1 MIRVP
6 EKELMCSNE
15 QAASYANANFS
26 ESNNIFINN
35 TFQHVKIDNY
45 TKLLDVGCGD
55 GEIPIRISKETD
67 CEITAIDGSQAMLNE
82 FKKKIMK
89 NNVRNIFLYK
99 KLIDHNLFL
108 GKSFDVIICNSVLH
122 HVSDSSLFWNTIFR
136 LTRKNGVICL
146 MDLLRPKSNK
156 EMDNVLLKYGGKDP
170 ILLDD
175 FKNSLKA
182 AYTVNEVSQ
191 QLDGYNNISFNIKS
205 VSDRHFFVN
214 IEMRDDTVY

>member
-15 QAASYANANFS
+15 QAASYANANFT

-45 TKLLDVGCGD
+45 TQLLDIGCGD

-82 FKKKIMK
+82 FKKKIKK
-89 NNVRNIFLYK
+89 NNIRNIFLYK
-99 KLIDHNLFL
+99 KLIDHNLLL
-108 GKSFDVIICNSVLH
+108 GKSFDVITCNSVLH
-122 HVSDSSLFWNTIFR
+122 HVSDLSLFWNTIFR
-136 LTRKNGVICL
+136 LSRKNGIICL
-146 MDLLRPKSNK
+146 MDLERPKSNK
-156 EMDNVLLKYGGKDP
+156 EMDDILLKYGGKDP

-182 AYTVNEVSQ
+182 AYTINEVSQ
-191 QLDGYNNISFNIKS
+191 QLDGYNNISFNIKAI
-205 VSDRHFFVN
+205 SDRHFFVN
-214 IEMRDDTVY
+214 IEMTDDTVY

>member
-1 MIRVP
+1 VIRVP

-26 ESNNIFINN
+26 ESNNLFINN

-82 FKKKIMK
+82 FKKKIDK
-89 NNVRNIFLYK
+89 NNVRNIFLHK
-99 KLIDHNLFL
+99 KLIDQNLFL
-108 GKSFDVIICNSVLH
+108 DKSFDVIICNSVLH
-122 HVSDSSLFWNTIFR
+122 HVSDLSLFWNTIFR
-136 LTRKNGVICL
+136 LTRKNGIICL
-146 MDLLRPKSNK
+146 MDLERPKSNK
-156 EMDNVLLKYGGKDP
+156 EMDDILLKYGGKDP

-182 AYTVNEVSQ
+182 AYTINEVSQ
-191 QLDGYNNISFNIKS
+191 QLDGYNNISFNIKAI
-205 VSDRHFFVN
+205 SDRHFFVN
-214 IEMRDDTVY
+214 IEMTDDTVY

>member
-1 MIRVP
+1 
-6 EKELMCSNE
+6 MCSNE

-26 ESNNIFINN
+26 ESNNIFINT

-82 FKKKIMK
+82 FKKKIDK
-89 NNVRNIFLYK
+89 NNVRNIFLHK
-99 KLIDHNLFL
+99 KLIDQNLFID
-108 GKSFDVIICNSVLH
+108 KSFDVIICNSVLH
-122 HVSDSSLFWNTIFR
+122 HVSDLSLFWNTIFR
-136 LTRKNGVICL
+136 LTRKNGIICL
-146 MDLLRPKSNK
+146 MDLERPKSNK
-156 EMDNVLLKYGGKDP
+156 ELDDILLKYGGKDP

-182 AYTVNEVSQ
+182 AYTINEVSQ
-191 QLDGYNNISFNIKS
+191 QLDGYNNISFNIKPI
-205 VSDRHFFVN
+205 SDRHFFVN
-214 IEMRDDTVY
+214 IVMTDDTVY

>member
-1 MIRVP
+1 VIRVP

-15 QAASYANANFS
+15 QAAAYANANFT

-45 TKLLDVGCGD
+45 TQLLDIGCGD

-82 FKKKIMK
+82 FKKKIKK
-89 NNVRNIFLYK
+89 NNIRNIFLYK
-99 KLIDHNLFL
+99 KLIDHNLLL
-108 GKSFDVIICNSVLH
+108 GKSFDVITCNSVLH
-122 HVSDSSLFWNTIFR
+122 HVSDLSLFWNTIFR
-136 LTRKNGVICL
+136 LSRKNGIICL
-146 MDLLRPKSNK
+146 MDLERPKSNK
-156 EMDNVLLKYGGKDP
+156 EMDDILLKYGGKDP

-182 AYTVNEVSQ
+182 AYTINEVSQ
-191 QLDGYNNISFNIKS
+191 QLDGYNNISFNIKP

-214 IEMRDDTVY
+214 IVMTDDTVY

>member
-26 ESNNIFINN
+26 ESNNLFINN

-82 FKKKIMK
+82 FKKKIDK
-89 NNVRNIFLYK
+89 NNVRNIFLHK
-99 KLIDHNLFL
+99 KLIDQNLFL
-108 GKSFDVIICNSVLH
+108 DKSFDVIICNSVLH
-122 HVSDSSLFWNTIFR
+122 HVSDLSLFWNTIFR
-136 LTRKNGVICL
+136 LTRKNGIICL
-146 MDLLRPKSNK
+146 MDLERPKSNK
-156 EMDNVLLKYGGKDP
+156 EMDYILLKYGGKDP

-182 AYTVNEVSQ
+182 AYTINEVSQ
-191 QLDGYNNISFNIKS
+191 QLDGYNNISFNIKPI
-205 VSDRHFFVN
+205 SDRHFFVN
-214 IEMRDDTVY
+214 IVMTDDTVY

>member
-1 MIRVP
+1 MF
-6 EKELMCSNE
+6 SNE

-26 ESNNIFINN
+26 ESNNLFINN

-82 FKKKIMK
+82 FKKKIDK
-89 NNVRNIFLYK
+89 NNVRNIFLHK
-99 KLIDHNLFL
+99 KLIDQNLFID
-108 GKSFDVIICNSVLH
+108 KSFDVIICNSVLH
-122 HVSDSSLFWNTIFR
+122 HVSDLSLFWNTIFR
-136 LTRKNGVICL
+136 LTRKNGIICL
-146 MDLLRPKSNK
+146 MDLERPKSNK
-156 EMDNVLLKYGGKDP
+156 EMDDILLKYGGKDP

-182 AYTVNEVSQ
+182 AYTINEVSQ
-191 QLDGYNNISFNIKS
+191 QLDGYNNISFNIKP

-214 IEMRDDTVY
+214 IVMTDDTVY

>member
-26 ESNNIFINN
+26 ESNNIFISN

-55 GEIPIRISKETD
+55 GEIPIRISKKTD

-82 FKKKIMK
+82 FKKKIKK

-136 LTRKNGVICL
+136 LIRKNGVICL

-156 EMDNVLLKYGGKDP
+156 EMDNVLLKYGTKDP

-191 QLDGYNNISFNIKS
+191 QLDGYNNISFNIKP

>member
-1 MIRVP
+1 VIRVP

-82 FKKKIMK
+82 FKKKIDK
-89 NNVRNIFLYK
+89 NNVRNIFLHK
-99 KLIDHNLFL
+99 KLIDQNLFID
-108 GKSFDVIICNSVLH
+108 KSFDVIICNSVLH
-122 HVSDSSLFWNTIFR
+122 HVSDLSLFWNTIFR
-136 LTRKNGVICL
+136 LTRKNGIICL
-146 MDLLRPKSNK
+146 MDLQRPKSNK
-156 EMDNVLLKYGGKDP
+156 EMDDILLKYGGKDP

-182 AYTVNEVSQ
+182 AYTINEVSQ
-191 QLDGYNNISFNIKS
+191 QLDSYSNISFNIKAI
-205 VSDRHFFVN
+205 SDRHFFVN
-214 IEMRDDTVY
+214 IEMTDDTVY

>member
-1 MIRVP
+1 VIRVP

-26 ESNNIFINN
+26 ESNNLFINN

-82 FKKKIMK
+82 FKKKIDK
-89 NNVRNIFLYK
+89 NNVRNIFLHK
-99 KLIDHNLFL
+99 KLIDQNLFID
-108 GKSFDVIICNSVLH
+108 KSFDVIICNSVLH
-122 HVSDSSLFWNTIFR
+122 HVSDLSLFWNTIFR
-136 LTRKNGVICL
+136 LTRKNGIICL
-146 MDLLRPKSNK
+146 MDLERPKSNK
-156 EMDNVLLKYGGKDP
+156 EMDDILLKYGGKDP

-182 AYTVNEVSQ
+182 AYTINEVSQ
-191 QLDGYNNISFNIKS
+191 QLDGYNNISFNIKAI
-205 VSDRHFFVN
+205 SDRHFFVN
-214 IEMRDDTVY
+214 IEMTDDTVY

>member
-1 MIRVP
+1 VIRVP

-15 QAASYANANFS
+15 QAASYANANFT

-45 TKLLDVGCGD
+45 TQLLDIGCGD

-82 FKKKIMK
+82 FKKKIKK
-89 NNVRNIFLYK
+89 NNIRNIFLYK
-99 KLIDHNLFL
+99 KLIDHNLLL
-108 GKSFDVIICNSVLH
+108 GKSFDVITCNSVLH
-122 HVSDSSLFWNTIFR
+122 HVSDLSLFWNTIFR
-136 LTRKNGVICL
+136 LSRKNGIICL
-146 MDLLRPKSNK
+146 MDLERPKSNK
-156 EMDNVLLKYGGKDP
+156 EMDDILLKYGGKDP

-182 AYTVNEVSQ
+182 AYTINEVSQ
-191 QLDGYNNISFNIKS
+191 QLDGYNNISFNIKAI
-205 VSDRHFFVN
+205 SDRHFFVN
-214 IEMRDDTVY
+214 IEMTDDTVY

>member
-1 MIRVP
+1 
-6 EKELMCSNE
+6 MCRNE

-55 GEIPIRISKETD
+55 GEIPIRISKKTD

-82 FKKKIMK
+82 FKKKIKK

-136 LTRKNGVICL
+136 LIRKNGVICL
-146 MDLLRPKSNK
+146 MDLLRPKSIK
-156 EMDNVLLKYGGKDP
+156 EMDNVLLKYGTKDP

-191 QLDGYNNISFNIKS
+191 QLDGYNNISFNIKP

>member
-1 MIRVP
+1 VIRVP

-67 CEITAIDGSQAMLNE
+67 CEITAVDGSQAMLNE
-82 FKKKIMK
+82 FRKKIKK
-89 NNVRNIFLYK
+89 NNVRNIFLHK
-99 KLIDHNLFL
+99 KLIDNNLFL

-122 HVSDSSLFWNTIFR
+122 HVSDLFLFWNTIFR
-136 LTRKNGVICL
+136 LSRKSGTICL
-146 MDLLRPKSNK
+146 MDLERPKSNK
-156 EMDNVLLKYGGKDP
+156 EMDDILLKYGGKDP

-182 AYTVNEVSQ
+182 SYTINEVSQ
-191 QLDGYNNISFNIKS
+191 QLDGYNNISFNIKPI
-205 VSDRHFFVN
+205 SDRHFFVN
-214 IEMRDDTVY
+214 IEMTDDTVY

>member
-1 MIRVP
+1 
-6 EKELMCSNE
+6 MCSNE

-26 ESNNIFINN
+26 ESNNIFINT

-82 FKKKIMK
+82 FKKKIDK
-89 NNVRNIFLYK
+89 NNVRNIFLHK
-99 KLIDHNLFL
+99 KLIDQNLFID
-108 GKSFDVIICNSVLH
+108 KSFDVIICNSVLH
-122 HVSDSSLFWNTIFR
+122 HVSDLSLFWNTIFR
-136 LTRKNGVICL
+136 LTRKNGIICL
-146 MDLLRPKSNK
+146 MDLERPKSNK
-156 EMDNVLLKYGGKDP
+156 ELDDILLKYGGKDP

-182 AYTVNEVSQ
+182 AYTINEVSQ
-191 QLDGYNNISFNIKS
+191 QLDGYNNISFNIKAI
-205 VSDRHFFVN
+205 SDRHFFVN
-214 IEMRDDTVY
+214 IEMTDDTVY

>member
-1 MIRVP
+1 VIRVP

-26 ESNNIFINN
+26 ESNNLFINN

-82 FKKKIMK
+82 FKKKIDK
-89 NNVRNIFLYK
+89 NNVRNIFLHK
-99 KLIDHNLFL
+99 KLIDQNLFL
-108 GKSFDVIICNSVLH
+108 DKSFDVIICNSVLH
-122 HVSDSSLFWNTIFR
+122 HVSDLSLFWNTIFR
-136 LTRKNGVICL
+136 LTRKNGIICL
-146 MDLLRPKSNK
+146 MDLERPKSNK
-156 EMDNVLLKYGGKDP
+156 EMDDILLKYGGKDP

-182 AYTVNEVSQ
+182 AYTINEVSQ
-191 QLDGYNNISFNIKS
+191 QLDRLQVTYHSTSRLYQIGIFLL
-205 VSDRHFFVN
+205 
-214 IEMRDDTVY
+214 T

>member
-15 QAASYANANFS
+15 QAASYANANFT

-82 FKKKIMK
+82 FKKKIDK
-89 NNVRNIFLYK
+89 NNVRNIFLHK
-99 KLIDHNLFL
+99 KLIDQNLFID
-108 GKSFDVIICNSVLH
+108 KSFDVIICNSVLH
-122 HVSDSSLFWNTIFR
+122 HVSDLSLFWNTIFR
-136 LTRKNGVICL
+136 LTRKNGIICL
-146 MDLLRPKSNK
+146 MDLERPKSNK
-156 EMDNVLLKYGGKDP
+156 EMDDILLKYGGKDP

-182 AYTVNEVSQ
+182 AYTINEVSQ
-191 QLDGYNNISFNIKS
+191 QLDCYNNTSFYIKPI
-205 VSDRHFFVN
+205 SDRHFFVN
-214 IEMRDDTVY
+214 IVMTDDTVY

>member
-1 MIRVP
+1 VVRVP

-26 ESNNIFINN
+26 ESNNLFINN

-82 FKKKIMK
+82 FKKKIDK
-89 NNVRNIFLYK
+89 NNVRNIFLHK
-99 KLIDHNLFL
+99 KLIDQNLFID
-108 GKSFDVIICNSVLH
+108 KSFDVIICNSVLH
-122 HVSDSSLFWNTIFR
+122 HVSDLSLFWNTIFR
-136 LTRKNGVICL
+136 LTRKNGIICL
-146 MDLLRPKSNK
+146 MDLERPKSNK
-156 EMDNVLLKYGGKDP
+156 EMDDILLKYGGKDP

-182 AYTVNEVSQ
+182 AYTINEVSQ
-191 QLDGYNNISFNIKS
+191 QLDSYSNISFNIKAI
-205 VSDRHFFVN
+205 SDRHFFVN
-214 IEMRDDTVY
+214 IEMTDDTVY

>member
-1 MIRVP
+1 VIRVP

-15 QAASYANANFS
+15 QAASYANANFT

-35 TFQHVKIDNY
+35 TFQHVKIDIY
-45 TKLLDVGCGD
+45 TQLLDVGCGD

-82 FKKKIMK
+82 FKKKIKK
-89 NNVRNIFLYK
+89 NNIKNIFLYK

-108 GKSFDVIICNSVLH
+108 GKSFDVITCNSVLH
-122 HVSDSSLFWNTIFR
+122 HVSDLSLFWNTIFR
-136 LTRKNGVICL
+136 LTRKNGIICL
-146 MDLLRPKSNK
+146 MDLERPKSNK
-156 EMDNVLLKYGGKDP
+156 EMDYILLKYGGKDP

-182 AYTVNEVSQ
+182 AYTINEVSQ
-191 QLDGYNNISFNIKS
+191 QLDGYNNISFNIKPI
-205 VSDRHFFVN
+205 SDRHFFVN
-214 IEMRDDTVY
+214 IVMTDDTVY

>member
-15 QAASYANANFS
+15 QAASYANANFT

-82 FKKKIMK
+82 FKKKIDK
-89 NNVRNIFLYK
+89 NNVRNIFLHK
-99 KLIDHNLFL
+99 KLIDQNLFL
-108 GKSFDVIICNSVLH
+108 DKSFDVIICNSVLH
-122 HVSDSSLFWNTIFR
+122 HVSDLSLFWNTIFR
-136 LTRKNGVICL
+136 LSRKNGIICL
-146 MDLLRPKSNK
+146 MDLERPKSNK
-156 EMDNVLLKYGGKDP
+156 ELDDILLKYGGKDP

-182 AYTVNEVSQ
+182 AYTINEVSQ
-191 QLDGYNNISFNIKS
+191 QLDGYNNISFTIKP

-214 IEMRDDTVY
+214 IVMTDDTVY

>member
-1 MIRVP
+1 VIRVP

-82 FKKKIMK
+82 FKKKIKK

-108 GKSFDVIICNSVLH
+108 GKSFDVILCNSVLH
-122 HVSDSSLFWNTIFR
+122 HVSDLSLFWNTIFR
-136 LTRKNGVICL
+136 LTRKNGIICL
-146 MDLLRPKSNK
+146 MDLERPKSNK
-156 EMDNVLLKYGGKDP
+156 EMD
-170 ILLDD
+170 
-175 FKNSLKA
+175 
-182 AYTVNEVSQ
+182 
-191 QLDGYNNISFNIKS
+191 IS
-205 VSDRHFFVN
+205 
-214 IEMRDDTVY
+214 Y

>member
-6 EKELMCSNE
+6 EKELMCNNE

-35 TFQHVKIDNY
+35 TFQHVGIDSH
-45 TKLLDVGCGD
+45 TKLLDLGCGD
-55 GEIPIRISKETD
+55 GEIPIIISKETD

-82 FKKKIMK
+82 FNKKIKK
-89 NNVRNIFLYK
+89 NNVRNIFLHK

-122 HVSDSSLFWNTIFR
+122 HVSDLSLFWNTIFR
-136 LTRKNGVICL
+136 LTRKNGIICL
-146 MDLLRPKSNK
+146 MDLIRPKSNK
-156 EMDNVLLKYGGKDP
+156 EMDNVLLKHGGKDP
-170 ILLDD
+170 VLLDD

-182 AYTVNEVSQ
+182 AYTINEVAQ
-191 QLDGYNNISFNIKS
+191 QLEGFNNISFNIKLI
-205 VSDRHFFVN
+205 SDRHFFVN
-214 IEMRDDTVY
+214 IEKTDDTVY

>member
-26 ESNNIFINN
+26 ESNNIFINT

-45 TKLLDVGCGD
+45 TQLLDVGCGD

-67 CEITAIDGSQAMLNE
+67 CEITAIDGSQAMLNQ
-82 FKKKIMK
+82 FKKKIKK
-89 NNVRNIFLYK
+89 NNIRNIFLHK

-108 GKSFDVIICNSVLH
+108 GKSFDVIISNSVLH
-122 HVSDSSLFWNTIFR
+122 HVSDLSLFWNTIFR
-136 LTRKNGVICL
+136 LTRKNGIICL
-146 MDLLRPKSNK
+146 MDLERPKSNK
-156 EMDNVLLKYGGKDP
+156 ELDDILLKYGGKDP

-182 AYTVNEVSQ
+182 AYTINEVSQ
-191 QLDGYNNISFNIKS
+191 QLDGYNNISFNIKP

-214 IEMRDDTVY
+214 IVMTDDTVY

>member
-1 MIRVP
+1 
-6 EKELMCSNE
+6 
-15 QAASYANANFS
+15 
-26 ESNNIFINN
+26 
-35 TFQHVKIDNY
+35 
-45 TKLLDVGCGD
+45 
-55 GEIPIRISKETD
+55 
-67 CEITAIDGSQAMLNE
+67 
-82 FKKKIMK
+82 
-89 NNVRNIFLYK
+89 
-99 KLIDHNLFL
+99 
-108 GKSFDVIICNSVLH
+108 
-122 HVSDSSLFWNTIFR
+122 
-136 LTRKNGVICL
+136 

-191 QLDGYNNISFNIKS
+191 QLDGYNNISFNIKP